1 VRKVVKYLSLCIA
14 LLGVSRVDSSAQMSH
29 VPMNLPKYDKQR
41 IHFGFVLGINS
52 ANFRLDP
59 AGDLKYQDSVYSV
72 MPRAQ
77 GGLNL
82 GILSNLHLGNYFD
95 LRFIPA
101 LSFCQR
107 SLDYGYYEPGG
118 RRALLIKPVESTYLE
133 FPVDLKYK
141 SKRIDNYRIYVLA
154 GARYSI
160 DMISQA
166 KVKEKD
172 PDIIKLNRKDY
183 GYEVGLG
190 ADFYMPYF
198 KFSPEIKMF
207 NGLPN
212 LLVKENTAY
221 SNALDALRSKIFYVS
236 FFFE

>member
-1 VRKVVKYLSLCIA
+1 
-14 LLGVSRVDSSAQMSH
+14 MSH
-29 VPMNLPKYDKQR
+29 VPMNLPKYDKQK
-41 IHFGFVLGINS
+41 IHFGFVLGFNS
-52 ANFRLDP
+52 ANFNMEP
-59 AGDLKYQDSVYSV
+59 AGSLKYQDSIYSV

-82 GILSNLHLGNYFD
+82 GILSNIHLGKYFD
-95 LRFIPA
+95 LRFTPA
-101 LSFCQR
+101 LSFVQR
-107 SLDYGYYEPGG
+107 ALDYGYYDPSTG
-118 RRALLIKPVESTYLE
+118 RSAFLIKTVESTYLE
-133 FPVDLKYK
+133 FPVDLKFK

-154 GARYSI
+154 GARYST

-172 PDIIKLNRKDY
+172 PDIIKLYRKDY

-207 NGLPN
+207 NGFPN
-212 LLVKENTAY
+212 LLVSENTPYA
-221 SNALDALRSKIFYVS
+221 NALDVLRSKILFIS

>member
-1 VRKVVKYLSLCIA
+1 MTLAGFFCLA
-14 LLGVSRVDSSAQMSH
+14 LHVSAQMSH
-29 VPMNLPKYDKQR
+29 VPMNLPKYDKQK
-41 IHFGFVLGINS
+41 IHFGFVLGFNS
-52 ANFRLDP
+52 ARFNMEP
-59 AGDLKYQDSVYSV
+59 AGNLKYQDSIYSV

-82 GILSNLHLGNYFD
+82 GILSNLHLGNHFD

-101 LSFCQR
+101 LSFVQR
-107 SLDYGYYEPGG
+107 ALDYGYYDPTTSRG
-118 RRALLIKPVESTYLE
+118 ALLIKTVESTYLE

-172 PDIIKLNRKDY
+172 PDIIKLFRKDY

-190 ADFYMPYF
+190 ADFYLPYF

-207 NGLPN
+207 NGFPN
-212 LLVKENTAY
+212 LLVRENTTYA
-221 SNALDALRSKIFYVS
+221 NALDVLRSKILYIS

>member
-1 VRKVVKYLSLCIA
+1 
-14 LLGVSRVDSSAQMSH
+14 
-29 VPMNLPKYDKQR
+29 MNLPKYDKQK
-41 IHFGFVLGINS
+41 IHFGFVLGFNS
-52 ANFRLDP
+52 ARFNMEP
-59 AGDLKYQDSVYSV
+59 AGNLKYQDSIYSV

-82 GILSNLHLGNYFD
+82 GILSNLHLGNHFD

-101 LSFCQR
+101 LSFVQR
-107 SLDYGYYEPGG
+107 ALDYGYYDPTTSRG
-118 RRALLIKPVESTYLE
+118 ALLIKTVESTYLE

-172 PDIIKLNRKDY
+172 PDIIKLFRKDY

-190 ADFYMPYF
+190 ADFYLPYF

-207 NGLPN
+207 NGFPN
-212 LLVKENTAY
+212 LLVRENTTYA
-221 SNALDALRSKIFYVS
+221 NALDVLRSKILYIS